1 MGKKLNYADRV
12 TKFLQ
17 TRNIVS
23 CLIMLMNENKLQ
35 KAEEKF
41 SSSKNSSSH
50 QQSAAEA
57 ALSSDESQ
65 ERKSTRLQMQSEA
78 SANRRIARNEY
89 VLPVQCIICRK
100 ETDQFVMVSRFIFM

>member
-17 TRNIVS
+17 TRNILS

-41 SSSKNSSSH
+41 SSSKNLSSH
-50 QQSAAEA
+50 PQSAAEP

-65 ERKSTRLQMQSEA
+65 ERKSTRLQMQSET

-89 VLPVQCIICRK
+89 MLPVQCMICRK
-100 ETDQFVMVSRFIFM
+100 EADQFVMVSRFIFM